1 MHPYITAVTI
11 LLEFFLWKNAEKESL
26 FKKKHN
32 KDFILKYYPLK
43 LFFQAYEGYLALNA
57 HRLKAIR
64 L

>member
-1 MHPYITAVTI
+1 MHSYITAVTI

-43 LFFQAYEGYLALNA
+43 LFFQAYEGYLAL
-57 HRLKAIR
+57 IV
-64 L
+64 